1 MEGRCMTQTTT
12 AAAPGKDAIRF
23 GIRWD
28 GGRRPGGRLLSLL
41 MLALALAG
49 VNAAR
54 AEARSVVVVAEPGR
68 VEVAQRLVERAGGD
82 AGREIELI
90 SGFAA
95 DVPDRALPRLR
106 RAAAVRLVARD
117 AQMTLSAD
125 PTPAQALAA
134 SAATMV
140 GGAGLAPL
148 DALGINGAGVG
159 VALIDSGVVPVAG
172 FAGSNRLVYGPDFSK
187 EGHKRWLANLD
198 TFGHGTHLAGIIAG
212 RDPLTGVT
220 GVAPQ
225 ARLVSVKVAGAD
237 GETSLARVLGALDW
251 VRRNAAALNIR
262 VVNLSLG
269 IDEPEGYERDPL
281 AWAAEQMWRSGVVVV
296 AAAGNQG
303 AAAQRLDL
311 PAGDPYVLA
320 VGATDTFGTVDPADD
335 RVAPF
340 SSRDAVRPPDVVAP
354 GTNIV
359 SARVPGSA
367 LDREFPQARVG
378 EYYFRGSG
386 TSQAAALVSGVV
398 ARLLGARPELTPDQ
412 LKVLVMAG
420 AVDLADPRPAD
431 GAGRI
436 DAGRSAKLPTPDAEA
451 ARQTWKPAVLDP
463 RELHRGHHDIGAG
476 NTEWAGRRW
485 AGRRWAG
492 KWNGRRWA
500 GSSWT
505 NG

>member
-1 MEGRCMTQTTT
+1 MTQTTT
-12 AAAPGKDAIRF
+12 AASPGKDAIRF

-28 GGRRPGGRLLSLL
+28 GGRRPGGRLLVLL
-41 MLALALAG
+41 TLAFALAC

-68 VEVAQRLVERAGGD
+68 VEAAQRLVERAGGD

-95 DVPDRALPRLR
+95 EVPERALPRLR

-117 AQMTLSAD
+117 ARMTVSASQS
-125 PTPAQALAA
+125 PAQAIAA
-134 SAATMV
+134 SAAAFA

-148 DALGINGAGVG
+148 DALGADGAGVG
-159 VALIDSGVVPVAG
+159 VALIDTGVVPVAG
-172 FAGSNRLVYGPDFSK
+172 FGDGGRLVHGPDFS
-187 EGHKRWLANLD
+187 EERSNRWLANLD

-212 RDPLTGVT
+212 RDPFTGVT
-220 GVAPQ
+220 GVAPR
-225 ARLVSVKVAGAD
+225 ARVVNVKVAGAD
-237 GETSLARVLGALDW
+237 GETSLLRVLAALDW
-251 VRRNAAALNIR
+251 VRRNAADMNIR

-269 IDEPEGYERDPL
+269 IDEPEGYERSPL
-281 AWAAEQMWRSGVVVV
+281 AWASEQLWRSGIVVV
-296 AAAGNQG
+296 AAAGNHG
-303 AAAQRLDL
+303 TAARRLDL

-320 VGATDTFGTVDPADD
+320 VGATDTYGTPDPADD

-354 GTNIV
+354 GAGIV

-378 EYYFRGSG
+378 SYYFRGSG

-412 LKVLVMAG
+412 LKALVIAG
-420 AVDLADPRPAD
+420 AVDLPDPRPAD

-436 DAGRSAKLPTPDAEA
+436 DAGRSAALPTPEADAA
-451 ARQTWKPAVLDP
+451 AQAWPAAVLDL
-463 RELHRGHHDIGAG
+463 RELRGGDDIEAG
-476 NTEWAGRRW
+476 NAEWAGRRW

-505 NG
+505 NASNG